1 MNLLSGNNG
10 PKQGIRAFSIIEATV
25 AVALVGVVLVSL
37 YTGIS
42 NGFAFAKVTREDLRA
57 TQILQEKM
65 ETIRLYT
72 WEQLN
77 TPGFV
82 PTNFLEGFYASG
94 TNNGGL
100 TYTGRVVI
108 ANAPLTETYS
118 NNLKQVTIRVAWK
131 SGKVIRTREM
141 QTFTAK
147 HGLQNYIY

>member
-1 MNLLSGNNG
+1 MNVRMYNG
-10 PKQGIRAFSIIEATV
+10 RGRKNAFSIIEAMV
-25 AVALVGVVLVSL
+25 AISIVGVVFVSL

-42 NGFAFAKVTREDLRA
+42 NGFAFAKVTRENLRA

-94 TNNGGL
+94 TNNGG
-100 TYTGRVVI
+100 VVYKGQVFMDKS
-108 ANAPLTETYS
+108 PMTEVYS
-118 NNLKQVTIRVAWK
+118 NNLKQVTIQLAWK
-131 SGKVIRTREM
+131 SGNVVRTQQM
-141 QTFTAK
+141 VTLTAK
-147 HGLQNYIY
+147 HGIQNYIY